1 MRLKNL
7 PSLGPR
13 NINWNLTRSAFE
25 KLYLNQVK
33 TFAISN
39 SKFDKTFRKSVSQ
52 QYNLLSSANSHISD
66 LIWRRK
72 RALEKIIKSVGLK
85 IDPGCIP
92 VIMPSQELK
101 EDSVLVHCLRLLGW
115 SKIISKFILSKL
127 YAFTFTKDKS
137 YGIQTLAYER
147 LIRIVP
153 PWQDFLSSLCH
164 TYSSLNKASWVLW
177 LLQKMLRI
185 LCKNCRISSFPTLEI
200 RVKILVVR

>member
-1 MRLKNL
+1 MNSISFHLRCISNL
-7 PSLGPR
+7 HSVYFEIKKLTITGPR

-127 YAFTFTKDKS
+127 YAFYRNYTHFIET
-137 YGIQTLAYER
+137 
-147 LIRIVP
+147 IRI
-153 PWQDFLSSLCH
+153 LSKLYVFYRNYTH
-164 TYSSLNKASWVLW
+164 LPLLKITHKVYKHW
-177 LLQKMLRI
+177 LMKG
-185 LCKNCRISSFPTLEI
+185 
-200 RVKILVVR
+200 